1 MGSCRERERD
11 DREII
16 PIDDEIIPRDD
27 EMTRPREKKKKKKM
41 FVFLAT
47 QQAAKQK
54 ASKKEFRFSVFL
66 HSISTRRTV
75 ESGEKLE
82 N

>member
-27 EMTRPREKKKKKKM
+27 EMTRPREKKKKKKCS
-41 FVFLAT
+41 FFS
-47 QQAAKQK
+47 QHNKQPSNKQAK
-54 ASKKEFRFSVFL
+54 RNSVSPFFFIPFPQEGRL
-66 HSISTRRTV
+66 RVVKS
-75 ESGEKLE
+75 
-82 N
+82 

>member
-47 QQAAKQK
+47 QQAAKQ
-54 ASKKEFRFSVFL
+54 
-66 HSISTRRTV
+66 
-75 ESGEKLE
+75 
-82 N
+82 